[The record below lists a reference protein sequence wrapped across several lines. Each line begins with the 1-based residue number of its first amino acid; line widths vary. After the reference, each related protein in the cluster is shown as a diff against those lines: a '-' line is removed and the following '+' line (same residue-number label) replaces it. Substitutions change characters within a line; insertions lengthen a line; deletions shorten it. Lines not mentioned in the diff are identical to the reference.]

1 MRAEETTTQQTSA
14 YNQLDKDR
22 NYVHAHCMDFPEGE
36 VDKFYVGS
44 EDYNIYEGM
53 LHQQE
58 GANNI
63 LKKFKGHTAP
73 VTRVHAHPGFS

>member
-1 MRAEETTTQQTSA
+1 
-14 YNQLDKDR
+14 
-22 NYVHAHCMDFPEGE
+22 MDFPEGE

-63 LKKFKGHTAP
+63 LKKYRGHTAP
-73 VTRVHAHPGFS
+73 VTGVHVHPGFS